1 MRALVRLGA
10 YLRQEWRTLGSGLG
24 FLLLATGFDVA
35 GPMLVRVA
43 LDRYIAPGNF
53 DPAPL
58 LALSVLYLAA
68 LAASG
73 ALHYLQYL
81 RLGEVALRVIL
92 RLREELLAK
101 TFRLP
106 WAAFRRRPPGELVS
120 RVLSDTEALKEFLL
134 FALGYIVYSAVY
146 LTGVLAAMFLLD
158 RRLALFLAALLPL
171 LGFVLWLY
179 GSLLIP
185 LYRRVRA
192 RSAEVSAFLQ
202 DVLGGL
208 TVVRAFRLE
217 ERFLA
222 DFRERVESL
231 RRELSR
237 QVVLHALLGRPFI
250 DLLSLATLAG
260 IVAFFGAASLR
271 GAVEVGVLYAFL
283 TYVGRLFEPIAETVA
298 QMAVV
303 QHAAAS
309 AERVFAYL
317 DEREEGGDGK
327 PAGRLPPAGRREGRT
342 AAHVRFSDVW
352 FTYDGATWALRGID
366 ADVPPGSFVAVVGRT
381 GSGKSTFL
389 RLLLRMYAPTRG
401 RIFLDGVPLD
411 ALPEE
416 EFVRRIALV
425 EQEPVLFAG
434 SLAFNVRLYDP
445 YPEQDVEQVL
455 RRVGLGGLLG
465 RLPNG
470 ISTPVGEAGSRLSSG
485 ERHLLALARALLRD
499 PALLLLDEVTA
510 HLDAWTEERLL
521 RVLREERGRRT
532 IVAVVHR
539 LRLAR
544 VADEV
549 IVLDEGRV
557 VERGTHAEL
566 LARKGRYA
574 ALYAARKIEDLEEF
588 KGQPLPWRGA

>member
-1 MRALVRLGA
+1 MLGA
-10 YLRQEWRTLGSGLG
+10 GLG

-35 GPMLVRVA
+35 GPVLVRVA
-43 LDRYIAPGNF
+43 LDRYVAPGNF

-58 LALSVLYLAA
+58 FALAVLYLAT

-73 ALHYLQYL
+73 LFHYLQYL

-92 RLREELLAK
+92 HLRRELLAK
-101 TFRLP
+101 AFRLP

-120 RVLSDTEALKEFLL
+120 RILSDTEALKEFLL
-134 FALGYIVYSAVY
+134 FALGYLVYSAVY
-146 LTGVLAAMFLLD
+146 LSGVLAAMFFLD
-158 RRLALFLAALLPL
+158 RRLALFLVALLPL
-171 LGFVLWLY
+171 LGFVFWLY

-192 RSAEVSAFLQ
+192 QTAEVSAFLQ
-202 DVLGGL
+202 DALGGL
-208 TVVRAFRLE
+208 AVVRAFRLE
-217 ERFLA
+217 ERFLS

-237 QVVLHALLGRPFI
+237 QVVLHALLGRPLI
-250 DLLSLATLAG
+250 DLIALATLAG
-260 IVAFFGAASLR
+260 IVAFFGTASLR
-271 GAVEVGVLYAFL
+271 GTVEVGVLYAFL

-303 QHAAAS
+303 QHAAAAS
-309 AERVFAYL
+309 ERVFAYL
-317 DEREEGGDGK
+317 DEREEESGREEEGDGQS
-327 PAGRLPPAGRREGRT
+327 ARRLPAETPFGARS
-342 AAHVRFSDVW
+342 AAHVRFADVW

-366 ADVPPGSFVAVVGRT
+366 VELSPGSFVVVVGRT

-389 RLLLRMYAPTRG
+389 RLLLRLYAPTRG
-401 RIFLDGVPLD
+401 QIYLDGVPLA
-411 ALPEE
+411 ALSEE

-434 SLAFNVRLYDP
+434 DLAFNVRLYDAR
-445 YPEQDVEQVL
+445 PERDVERVL
-455 RRVGLGGLLG
+455 RRVGLGDLLD

-470 ISTPVGEAGSRLSSG
+470 LFTPVGEAGSRLSSG

-510 HLDAWTEERLL
+510 HLDAWTEERIL
-521 RVLREERGRRT
+521 RVLQEERGRRT

-539 LRLAR
+539 LRLAEA
-544 VADEV
+544 ADE
-549 IVLDEGRV
+549 ILVLDEGRV

-574 ALYAARKIEDLEEF
+574 ALYATRKIEDLEEF
-588 KGQPLPWRGA
+588 QEGALS